1 MPLAVSTNESPFY
14 PYIVRSAVRPHSG
27 RWITLALLGDALTEA
42 TVRCKVRRVGDSM
55 LRKVGQV
62 DVGPHANCLVSDDG
76 DVCEGAIE

>member
-1 MPLAVSTNESPFY
+1 
-14 PYIVRSAVRPHSG
+14 
-27 RWITLALLGDALTEA
+27 
-42 TVRCKVRRVGDSM
+42 M